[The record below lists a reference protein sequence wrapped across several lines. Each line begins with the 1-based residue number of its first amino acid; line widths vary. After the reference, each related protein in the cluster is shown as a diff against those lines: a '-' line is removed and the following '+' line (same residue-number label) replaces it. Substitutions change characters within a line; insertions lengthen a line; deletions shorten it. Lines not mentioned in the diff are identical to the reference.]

1 MSLNTNG
8 CREGNKRR
16 SLFNWLKQ
24 FHKGSSKIT
33 FLQETHTDEKIE
45 QTWKDEWGGEVLFS
59 HGTSGSKG
67 VAILL
72 PTNVEYTIS
81 ETVQDPSGRFLATL
95 ITIASSTCWLCN
107 CYAPNVD
114 KLQDQLLWLSKIQAM
129 VDQNSDKNIIIG
141 GDLNDAFIPQL
152 DKF

>member
-1 MSLNTNG
+1 MYTNTLKTMANLKTDTLQIMSLNTNG
-8 CREGNKRR
+8 LRKGNKRR

-33 FLQETHTDEKIE
+33 FLQETHTDVTIE

-72 PTNVEYTIS
+72 P
-81 ETVQDPSGRFLATL
+81 
-95 ITIASSTCWLCN
+95 
-107 CYAPNVD
+107 
-114 KLQDQLLWLSKIQAM
+114 
-129 VDQNSDKNIIIG
+129 
-141 GDLNDAFIPQL
+141 L
-152 DKF
+152 DKIGRAHV